1 MENAE
6 GICIMER
13 LLLSARYL
21 IVLAVLTSLV
31 GAVAILIYGLIIT
44 LHIIGTLFLE
54 EAFTIEASKELAL
67 GFIEVLDLLF
77 LGVVMYIT
85 ALGLYRLFIN
95 QTFHLPHW
103 LKIEEFE
110 ELKVILV
117 GVVIVLLAVNFTG
130 QVVDWHGTGEIL
142 TLGIAIS
149 MVIASIGLIL
159 YVRNYRLSHALPEET
174 HTPHQLDP

>member
-1 MENAE
+1 
-6 GICIMER
+6 MER

-21 IVLAVLTSLV
+21 IVLAVLASL
-31 GAVAILIYGLIIT
+31 GAAAAILIYGVVLT
-44 LHIIGTLFLE
+44 LHVIGTMFLLK
-54 EAFTIEASKELAL
+54 EAYTIEASKEVAL
-67 GFIEVLDLLF
+67 GFIEVVDLLF

-95 QTFHLPHW
+95 QTIHLPGW

-130 QVVDWHGTGEIL
+130 QVVDWQGTSEIL
-142 TLGIAIS
+142 ALGLAVS
-149 MVIASIGLIL
+149 LVIAAIGLIL
-159 YVRNYRLSHALPEET
+159 YVRNYKIAHGLPETTAAE
-174 HTPHQLDP
+174 HSPES